1 MLRTII
7 EKEIRDI
14 IGSSKFAISFGA
26 CAVLIL
32 LCFITG
38 AMNYQTS
45 QAQYEAAKAENVRQ
59 MEGLTDWFSVQQH
72 RIFLPPHPLASLV
85 SGVSND
91 IGRTTEVRG
100 RGELSADG
108 SRYAEDPVYAVFR
121 FLDLEFLFQVVLS
134 LLAILLGYDAI
145 SGEKERGT
153 LRLSFSNGISRATY
167 ILGKL
172 IGSFLALII
181 PLVLALCLG
190 SLIYPIM
197 GVPMAGV
204 DWVRLALVILT
215 GVLFVGAF
223 LTLSVMVSAFT
234 QQTSSSFLL
243 LLVVWIG
250 SVLIVPRASVLLAGR
265 MVDVPSVDEIASQ
278 KARLASQ
285 LMEEDRT
292 KMGEFKAPP
301 TAPGEEFEPDKMLKE
316 FNRFMDSLADARDK
330 QMAEFGG
337 RLNEDRINKQ
347 RAQERLAF
355 LVARLSPSASFA
367 LATSA
372 LAGTDMFLK
381 DHYQDQ
387 TLAYQQEYAR
397 FIKQKIGLNPSG
409 RMVIM
414 LRDDGDNEKPKEID
428 PSEMPGFH
436 YTPPPFA
443 ESAGHAVFDMGL
455 LAIFNLIFF
464 AGSVVGFLR
473 YDVR

>member
-14 IGSSKFAISFGA
+14 IGSSKFAISFGV
-26 CAVLIL
+26 CAALIL
-32 LCFITG
+32 LCFVTG
-38 AMNYQTS
+38 AVNYKTS
-45 QAQYEAAKAENVRQ
+45 QAQYEAAKAENLRQ

-100 RGELSADG
+100 RGELNADG

-153 LRLSFSNGISRATY
+153 LRLSFSNGLPRATY

-172 IGSFLALII
+172 IGSFLALIV
-181 PLVLALCLG
+181 PLLLALAIG
-190 SLIYPIM
+190 SLIYPIL
-197 GVPMAGV
+197 GVPLSGI
-204 DWVRLALVILT
+204 DWLRLALIILA
-215 GVLFVGAF
+215 GLLFVGAF

-234 QQTSSSFLL
+234 QRTSSSFLV

-250 SVLIVPRASVLLAGR
+250 AVLIIPRASVLLAGR
-265 MVDVPSVDEIASQ
+265 MVDVPSVDELASQ

-292 KMGEFKAPP
+292 RMSEFNTPP
-301 TAPGEEFEPDKMLKE
+301 AAPGEDFEPDKMLKL
-316 FNRFMDSLADARDK
+316 FNTFMDSLADARDK

-337 RLNEDRINKQ
+337 RLNEDRANKQ
-347 RAQERLAF
+347 QAQERLAF
-355 LVARLSPSASFA
+355 SIARVSPSASFA

-381 DHYQDQ
+381 EHYRDQ
-387 TLAYQQEYAR
+387 TMDYQQEYGK
-397 FIKQKIGLNPSG
+397 FMKEKTGLNPGG

-414 LRDDGDNEKPKEID
+414 LRDDNENEKPKEID
-428 PSEMPGFH
+428 PSEMPAFK
-436 YTPPPFA
+436 YAPPAFA
-443 ESAGHAVFDMGL
+443 ESFGRAIFDLGL
-455 LAIFNLIFF
+455 LAFFNLLFF
-464 AGSVVGFLR
+464 TGSVFGFLR